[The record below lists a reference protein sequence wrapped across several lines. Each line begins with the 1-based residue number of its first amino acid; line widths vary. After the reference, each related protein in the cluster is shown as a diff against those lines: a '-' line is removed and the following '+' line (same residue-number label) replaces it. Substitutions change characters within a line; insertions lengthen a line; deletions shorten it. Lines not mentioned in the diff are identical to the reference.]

1 MAKVEQPL
9 LCSRLMSA
17 ALAPASLQLQGN
29 MPSESHWHAID
40 SSHKSAAVVVQQ
52 ADERS
57 ASASAS
63 RTAAGRH

>member
-1 MAKVEQPL
+1 
-9 LCSRLMSA
+9 MSA